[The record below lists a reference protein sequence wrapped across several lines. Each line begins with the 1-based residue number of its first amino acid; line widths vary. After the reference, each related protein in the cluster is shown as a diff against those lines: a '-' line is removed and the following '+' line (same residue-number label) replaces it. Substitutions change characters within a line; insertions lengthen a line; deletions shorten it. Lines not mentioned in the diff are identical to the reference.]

1 MEAGTGPLT
10 RPDCQLSPWGGRCP
24 CPGSCPLAGG
34 SPLWDA
40 FDPGQWQLQR
50 PFVTDLSARKSP
62 RTHGGRD
69 PAPRVRT
76 RTEIISGIRME
87 MIPSEESGLRASCP
101 RDTGGS
107 TGGAAHPGA
116 GPQLGNWHQLCGE
129 QQTHQY
135 SPSPHPAAL
144 PGVGCWMFLRCRP
157 FPSSGAGWERGEEPE
172 RCCGAGTAQ
181 HSPAQP
187 GTAPVEP
194 GTAAA
199 EHEAGLAVPQG

>member
-34 SPLWDA
+34 SPLCPSLWDA

-107 TGGAAHPGA
+107 TGGQPIPVRGRSSVIGTSCAGSSRHISIHPALIPRRCQGLDVGCSCAAA
-116 GPQLGNWHQLCGE
+116 
-129 QQTHQY
+129 
-135 SPSPHPAAL
+135 PSPA
-144 PGVGCWMFLRCRP
+144 R
-157 FPSSGAGWERGEEPE
+157 ERGGSGE
-172 RCCGAGTAQ
+172 RSRSAAAG
-181 HSPAQP
+181 PAQP
-187 GTAPVEP
+187 GTARHSSSR
-194 GTAAA
+194 A
-199 EHEAGLAVPQG
+199 